1 LAGFLFLI
9 PYKWFIFV
17 KHAREKEAYILKDK
31 PVKKKLKLWKALG
44 PGFVT
49 GASDD
54 DPSGIAT
61 YSQAGAA
68 FGLAT
73 LWTAIITFPL
83 MAAIQGMCARIG
95 IVTSSGLAKTLKQH
109 YSKALLYGFVLIS
122 FPAIILNIGADIAG
136 MGAVANM
143 LCPSVNSIIFSFV
156 FVALLIIC
164 LIYFPYRKIADVLK
178 WLCLTLMLYII
189 VPFLVKQDGWA
200 ILKATFLP
208 QIKWDKSYIAIL
220 VAILGTTISPYLFF
234 WQASME
240 EEEQAAKNKA
250 VMIDK
255 TVVVVA
261 SKKDITDMRF
271 DVNIGMF
278 FSNLVMYFIILAT
291 GSVLFRGGIT
301 NINTV
306 QDAAMAL
313 KPLAGNS
320 AYLLFAIGV
329 IGTGFLAIPVLAGS
343 VSYMLAE
350 TFGWKEGLNKKWH
363 EAKGFYLILGISIVI
378 GFVINLV
385 GINPIKALIF
395 TAVVYGV
402 TAPVLI
408 AIILHIC
415 NNKKIMG
422 EFTNK
427 PLSNILGWITLI
439 LMAVAAIAL
448 FLTM

>member
-1 LAGFLFLI
+1 MLPCLLMIEEEIMKANI
-9 PYKWFIFV
+9 
-17 KHAREKEAYILKDK
+17 
-31 PVKKKLKLWKALG
+31 KKKKSIWKLLG

-68 FGLAT
+68 FGLGT

-95 IVTSSGLAKTLKQH
+95 IVTSSGLAKVIKTH
-109 YSKALLYGFVLIS
+109 YSKALLYVILFLS
-122 FPAIILNIGADIAG
+122 FPAIVLNIGSDIAG

-143 LCPSVNSIIFSFV
+143 LCPSVHSIIFSFA
-156 FVALLIIC
+156 FVALLIVC

-178 WLCLTLMLYII
+178 WLCLILILYII
-189 VPFLVKQDGWA
+189 VPFLVKQDVWA
-200 ILKATFLP
+200 IIKATFLP
-208 QIKWDKSYIAIL
+208 QIKWNNSYISIL

-240 EEEQAAKNKA
+240 EEERSNKPNG
-250 VMIDK
+250 VIVDK
-255 TVVVVA
+255 A
-261 SKKDITDMRF
+261 DILDMRA
-271 DVNIGMF
+271 DVNFGMF

-343 VSYMLAE
+343 ISYMLAE
-350 TFGWKEGLNKKWH
+350 TFGWKEGLDQKWH
-363 EAKGFYLILGISIVI
+363 EAKGFYLIMAISIVI
-378 GFVINLV
+378 GLVINLV

-395 TAVVYGV
+395 TAIVYGV

-408 AIILHIC
+408 AVIMHIC

-422 EFTNK
+422 EHTNF
-427 PLSNILGWITLI
+427 PLSNILGWITLVV
-439 LMAVAAIAL
+439 MTVAAVAL
-448 FLTM
+448 FVTM

>member
-1 LAGFLFLI
+1 
-9 PYKWFIFV
+9 
-17 KHAREKEAYILKDK
+17 LKDK
-31 PVKKKLKLWKALG
+31 PIKKKLKLWKALG

-83 MAAIQGMCARIG
+83 MAAVQGMCARIG

-156 FVALLIIC
+156 FVTLLIVC
-164 LIYFPYRKIADVLK
+164 LIFFSYRKIANVLK
-178 WLCLTLMLYII
+178 WLCLILMLYII
-189 VPFLVKQDGWA
+189 VSFLVKQDGWA

-240 EEEQAAKNKA
+240 EEEQAAKNKT

-255 TVVVVA
+255 AVVVVT

-291 GSVLFRGGIT
+291 GSVLFRGGMT

-402 TAPVLI
+402 TAPILI

-427 PLSNILGWITLI
+427 PLSNVLGWITLI